1 MGQWMRLAV
10 SPLKLGISQSQHEA
24 SAFNGK
30 AVLSTLAQPV
40 HKAQPQP
47 FYLYISSKKA
57 MKSLIFGPNLSIK
70 TALLEFYP
78 ISSWISPI
86 LANPLRPGL
95 AFSKQCHQ
103 SRSWAKSWPRLCFRI
118 TFLMIPGDFCPHDFK
133 RNGSNIF
140 YTDMKH
146 VHLWRLLYFL
156 EVLPI
161 CCQMSSHDP
170 SSERLSWQMW
180 EDLNQRNFI
189 PCPMSKSTA
198 KMILSVCWCI
208 REC

>member
-133 RNGSNIF
+133 RNGSILHGYETCSFMKTFIF
-140 YTDMKH
+140 FGSAA
-146 VHLWRLLYFL
+146 HL
-156 EVLPI
+156 LPNVEPWPFI
-161 CCQMSSHDP
+161 RTFILANVGGFEPTELHP
-170 SSERLSWQMW
+170 LS
-180 EDLNQRNFI
+180 N
-189 PCPMSKSTA
+189 
-198 KMILSVCWCI
+198 V
-208 REC
+208 